1 MIKAQKEIL
10 KEIEKAVKYEMKQN
24 INRADCKIVSNCI
37 YKKLD
42 DYFVSA
48 IYFVRFSD
56 NQYKLTLRYNIKL
69 YYYDNIF
76 WEVFDMKEN
85 SMQKDSFRANGAY
98 TAPTIQ
104 WEEKIYTIT
113 NVSDAEQACVEAINE
128 FNTESK
134 IFIEKILSEY
144 GNFDSFILKQAGIM
158 DEMLLKMLANIN
170 MKKYADA
177 EYIANTEL
185 KQGRGGRFQNN
196 GIDINEYVLMYCRS
210 KQLK

>member
-1 MIKAQKEIL
+1 MTKDQKEVL
-10 KEIEKAVKYEMKQN
+10 KEIVKDVKCEMKQN
-24 INRADCKIVSNCI
+24 VNRAECKLVSNCI
-37 YKKLD
+37 YKKLS

-56 NQYKLTLRYNIKL
+56 NQYKLTLRYNIKI

-85 SMQKDSFRANGAY
+85 CLQKDSFRANGAY
-98 TAPTIQ
+98 TAPSIQ
-104 WEEKIYTIT
+104 WDEKIYTIT
-113 NVSDAEQACVEAINE
+113 DVGEVEQACVVAINE

-134 IFIEKILSEY
+134 KFIKKILSEY
-144 GNFDSFILKQAGIM
+144 DNFDLFILKQAGIM

-170 MKKYADA
+170 MKKYAEA

-185 KQGRGGRFQNN
+185 KNGRGGRFQNN
-196 GIDINEYVLMYCRS
+196 GIDINEYVLMYCRR
-210 KQLK
+210 KQFK

>member
-1 MIKAQKEIL
+1 MTKGQKEIL
-10 KEIEKAVKYEMKQN
+10 KEIEKAVKYVMKQN

-37 YKKLD
+37 YKKLG
-42 DYFVSA
+42 DYLISA

-85 SMQKDSFRANGAY
+85 SLQKDSFRVNGAY
-98 TAPTIQ
+98 TAPSIQ
-104 WEEKIYTIT
+104 WDEKTYTIT
-113 NVSDAEQACVEAINE
+113 NISEVEQVCMEAINE
-128 FNTESK
+128 FITESK
-134 IFIEKILSEY
+134 LFIEKILSDY
-144 GNFDSFILKQAGIM
+144 GNFDLFILKQVGIM
-158 DEMLLKMLANIN
+158 DEMLLKMLAYIN
-170 MKKYADA
+170 MNKYTDA

-196 GIDINEYVLMYCRS
+196 GIDINEYVLMYCRK
-210 KQLK
+210 KQFK